1 MWNGI
6 PSLPPGP
13 EAFLQFNQE
22 LLGIVRSGIP
32 LDEGLAMVGKELGS
46 SRLRTAIEQAQ
57 SRVRQGASLSQA
69 IAEQQGVFPESY
81 RNLIAVGE
89 RMGSLGEVLEY
100 LINHYR
106 RQVRFQRTV
115 QSLATYPLTVLTVAL
130 VIVCGVLTFVVPKMV
145 GIFAELGA
153 ELPWL
158 TRQLMNT
165 GFFLQKYWPG
175 VAVLGVGVLFYM
187 FLAVSDV
194 TRRDWGF
201 LRFLPI
207 FSRLYRYQVCASFL
221 STAGMLLQRGVP
233 ALEALGL
240 ARTALISRDARREVE
255 YAAHRLE
262 QGAPLGELLAQ
273 LAFLPNVTAAM
284 LRSSAQRADLPN
296 TMASLAD
303 YFDLKVKHTQA
314 NLTGLLEPLMIIGIG
329 FFIALIIISMYLPLF
344 DLPKHIR

>member
-255 YAAHRLE
+255 VAAHRLE

-284 LRSSAQRADLPN
+284 LRSSAQRADLPD

-303 YFDLKVKHTQA
+303 YFDLKVKHTQT

>member
-255 YAAHRLE
+255 VAAHRLE